1 MQRETVI
8 ELQHTSFVLSFCFNT
23 AVVYSIFMCEEE
35 SIFILDSQ

>member
-8 ELQHTSFVLSFCFNT
+8 ELQHTSFVLSFFFNT
-23 AVVYSIFMCEEE
+23 VVVYSIFMYEEE